1 MPNRVLKVRLEL
13 HMKVLQPEGWDAPKG
28 YSNGI
33 SVEGPGRTLY
43 IAGQV
48 AWSASQKIVGGENFS
63 EQFERALSNVVAVV
77 AAGGG
82 KPEHIVRLTIYV
94 LDTQPY
100 NAELKEIGAAYRALI
115 GKHYPAMSL
124 VRVAGLLE
132 DGALLEIEATAFVP
146 A

>member
-1 MPNRVLKVRLEL
+1 
-13 HMKVLQPEGWDAPKG
+13 MKVLHPSGWDAPKG
-28 YSNGI
+28 YSNGV

-48 AWSASQKIVGGENFS
+48 AWNERQEIVGGTSFPK
-63 EQFERALSNVVAVV
+63 QFEQALGNVAAVV
-77 AAGGG
+77 EAGGG
-82 KPEHIVRLTIYV
+82 RPEHIVRLTVYV

-100 NAELKEIGAAYRALI
+100 NDSLKEIGAAYREII
-115 GKHYPAMSL
+115 GRHYPAMSL

-132 DGALLEIEATAFVP
+132 EGALLEIEATAFVP